1 MSLAIQNLFLGYK
14 NNDNDNDDDND
25 STCVLSKILIV
36 RILTQV
42 KLCSL
47 FRGLPIDYFLM
58 SWVINYAHNCA
69 FLACLLYREALP

>member
-1 MSLAIQNLFLGYK
+1 MSLAIQNLFLCYK
-14 NNDNDNDDDND
+14 INDNDNDNDDDND

-47 FRGLPIDYFLM
+47 FRSLPIDYFLM
-58 SWVINYAHNCA
+58 S
-69 FLACLLYREALP
+69 

>member
-1 MSLAIQNLFLGYK
+1 MGGGGGGKGAFVSLSIQNLFLGYK
-14 NNDNDNDDDND
+14 NNVNDNDDDND

-47 FRGLPIDYFLM
+47 FRSSPIDYFLM
-58 SWVINYAHNCA
+58 S
-69 FLACLLYREALP
+69 